1 MRRFFAFLVVLLLL
15 FSLLEPV
22 LPPPAVPAWP
32 GRVTASETTRN
43 AMTRP
48 AEDDSAGRLR
58 SAPPDQ
64 PVCREGLLQPPPALM
79 PLLPGWENP
88 VTRLL
93 FRALARLDEAG
104 RPAPD
109 LAAGWVHKGGT
120 GWTVRLQPGLRWHDG
135 EAVTA
140 RDVVFTFT
148 AAAHP
153 SLQELPGAGAAA
165 GQVRRRARLW
175 ASRRVEALDDLTV
188 RITLDQPDASLPYD
202 LTLPLLPAHLLA
214 ATPNPQDWAASDF
227 AAAPVGTGFFRW
239 AGEADGAISL
249 TAFQQAG
256 LWPRQAGYRF
266 VALGSAAEAW
276 QALRSG
282 KLDGVTFDLPPAV
295 GDTPAGLLKQRAA
308 RLQLQS
314 DSVPGTQALLLL
326 WSTAS
331 DAPLRRLVAPVLAAR
346 AMDPQPASSGRPAD
360 LDQLG
365 WTAGVDG
372 WRHRGGR
379 ILQVL
384 VDLSAGSGESLPLLQ
399 ETAAALVRP
408 LRDLGIQVV
417 LANRATSKAEREAV
431 TLAARLVLWDGGAD
445 PDLANLVAALPDVDA
460 DLIRQAS
467 LPRQTLDDEERL
479 ARLGALAARLQDEA
493 LVTPLARS
501 WRISVSRQRLRAGVE
516 KRRGEGEGAGA

>member
-1 MRRFFAFLVVLLLL
+1 MRRFLAFLVVLLLL

-32 GRVTASETTRN
+32 GRVTASTASSN

-64 PVCREGLLQPPPALM
+64 PVFWEGLLQPP
-79 PLLPGWENP
+79 
-88 VTRLL
+88 
-93 FRALARLDEAG
+93 
-104 RPAPD
+104 
-109 LAAGWVHKGGT
+109 
-120 GWTVRLQPGLRWHDG
+120 
-135 EAVTA
+135 
-140 RDVVFTFT
+140 
-148 AAAHP
+148 
-153 SLQELPGAGAAA
+153 
-165 GQVRRRARLW
+165 
-175 ASRRVEALDDLTV
+175 
-188 RITLDQPDASLPYD
+188 ASLV
-202 LTLPLLPAHLLA
+202 PLLPAHLLA
-214 ATPNPQDWAASDF
+214 ATPNPQDWAALDF
-227 AAAPVGTGFFRW
+227 AAAPVGTGCFRW

-276 QALRSG
+276 QDLRLG

-314 DSVPGTQALLLL
+314 DPVPGTQALLLL
-326 WSTAS
+326 WSTAP
-331 DAPLRRLVAPVLAAR
+331 DPTLRRLVAPVLAMRDPGPRR
-346 AMDPQPASSGRPAD
+346 AAAA
-360 LDQLG
+360 LDELG
-365 WTAGVDG
+365 WAPAADG
-372 WRHRGGR
+372 WRHREGR
-379 ILQVL
+379 VLQVL
-384 VDLSAGSGESLPLLQ
+384 LDISAGSGESLPLLE
-399 ETAAALVRP
+399 ETVAALVRP

-417 LANRATSKAEREAV
+417 LANRVTSLAEREAV

-445 PDLANLVAALPDVDA
+445 PDMANLVAALPDVDA

-501 WRISVSRQRLRAGVE
+501 WRISVSRQGLRAGVE